1 MQSPSNAH
9 ERTPREDTGRGF
21 RIHYVELNDFENNTY
36 LVVHRASGQALL
48 VDAADNAPGIGRLID
63 RANQVAADADE
74 PEAHMVGVLTTHRH
88 PDHWQA
94 LAEIVDRYDLP
105 TYAGA
110 EDAPGIP
117 VATDHLLH
125 DGDRIPLGDSEV
137 ECIGLRGHTDGSIA
151 LAVRSTGEPVR
162 LLTGDSLF
170 PGGIGNT
177 DDDPQ
182 RYEQLLTDVVER
194 IFRRFPDDTVFY
206 PGHGLPSTLGR
217 ERGFLNR
224 WRLIGGLPPR
234 NPADDAYRP

>member
-1 MQSPSNAH
+1 MDSAPNDH
-9 ERTPREDTGRGF
+9 DRTPREDTGSVF

-36 LVVHRASGQALL
+36 LIVHRASGAALL
-48 VDAADNAPGIGRLID
+48 VDAAANPRGIVRLID
-63 RANQVAADADE
+63 RAAQIAAAAGE
-74 PEAHMVGVLTTHRH
+74 PAPRLTGVLTTHEH
-88 PDHWQA
+88 ADHWQA
-94 LAEIVDRYDLP
+94 LAEIVERYAIP

-110 EDAPGIP
+110 EDAAGIP
-117 VATDHLLH
+117 VPTDRPLH
-125 DGDRIPLGDSEV
+125 DGDTIPLGDATL

-151 LAVRSTGEPVR
+151 LVVRSPGEPVR

-177 DDDPQ
+177 FDSAE
-182 RYEQLLTDVVER
+182 RYERLLSDVVER

-224 WRLIGGLPPR
+224 WRLIGGLPAR
-234 NPADDAYRP
+234 NPADDAVQR